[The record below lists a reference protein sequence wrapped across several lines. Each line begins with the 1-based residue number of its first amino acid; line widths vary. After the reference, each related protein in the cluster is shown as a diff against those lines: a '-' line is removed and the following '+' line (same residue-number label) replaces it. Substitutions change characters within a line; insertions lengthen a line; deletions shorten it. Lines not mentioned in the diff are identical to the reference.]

1 MADPISIPEELQYKA
16 DGVREKLNQD
26 FPSREVMASEV
37 AEGLEQDLDAV
48 RADTFVAQTKL
59 TVVETTLSTLVPQV
73 AAATAAIA
81 GITAALALL
90 KTAVAKAQAAAD
102 KAQATADS
110 KPGGE
115 GSGGY
120 TINLKWVSASPN
132 ITGPFKVSIT
142 SQGRS
147 ISKTITTQESASLSG
162 LSSGSVVTF
171 GVDIGTD
178 NTVQWKDTTQENPNL
193 SGRSN
198 FYKEYSGFQVPA
210 TTGTKT
216 ITADI
221 G

>member
-1 MADPISIPEELQYKA
+1 MVQPYNANNLKDALSDEYEGIADSSAGI
-16 DGVREKLNQD
+16 
-26 FPSREVMASEV
+26 
-37 AEGLEQDLDAV
+37 AEGLRKDLEPINQDVTA
-48 RADTFVAQTKL
+48 ATGSIATIQS
-59 TVVETTLSTLVPQV
+59 TLSTLVPQV